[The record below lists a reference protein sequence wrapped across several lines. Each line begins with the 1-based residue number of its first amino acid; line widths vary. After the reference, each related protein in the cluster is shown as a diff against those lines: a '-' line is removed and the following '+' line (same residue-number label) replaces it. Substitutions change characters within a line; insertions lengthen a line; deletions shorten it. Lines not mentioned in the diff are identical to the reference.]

1 MKTMPQTQNNIDSV
15 VVVQGATALG
25 AFVTAL
31 TPIVSIVFMLVSIVS
46 GCILIYKFF
55 TKQK

>member
-1 MKTMPQTQNNIDSV
+1 MDKQMTNNDNLPIILQAASFA
-15 VVVQGATALG
+15 GAL
-25 AFVTAL
+25 VTTL
-31 TPIVSIVFMLVSIVS
+31 TPIVSLLFMIVSIVS

>member
-1 MKTMPQTQNNIDSV
+1 MDKSMTNNDNLPIILQATSFA
-15 VVVQGATALG
+15 GAL
-25 AFVTAL
+25 VTAV
-31 TPIVSIVFMLVSIVS
+31 TPIVSLLFMIVSIVS

>member
-1 MKTMPQTQNNIDSV
+1 MPQTQNNIDSV
-15 VVVQGATALG
+15 VVLQGATALG

-31 TPIVSIVFMLVSIVS
+31 TPIVSLLFMIVSIVS

-55 TKQK
+55 TSKK